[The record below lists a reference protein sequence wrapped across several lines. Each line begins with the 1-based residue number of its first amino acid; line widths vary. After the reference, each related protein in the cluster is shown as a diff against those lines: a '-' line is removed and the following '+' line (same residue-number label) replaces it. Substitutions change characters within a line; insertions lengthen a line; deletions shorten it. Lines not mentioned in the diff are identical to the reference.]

1 MFARRGLERS
11 NFQRLSRWRR
21 DLAVKSRTFAMT
33 NSRLN
38 LRMCSP
44 PTCLRAASRRW
55 HLRKP
60 ALLCWGARA
69 RSPSAPTAEHPRG
82 YADHP
87 LSVGKGAVR
96 CCRRVRGVLALRVS
110 TLQRRWEPLTLLLR
124 GRSCEPER
132 RPRLEWPW
140 PLDGRAYPKDC
151 YQLLRVLFAGS
162 VAGTGRRS
170 AHLLRAQA
178 CGRGHGRLEAGAVEA
193 RVCRG
198 NAGA

>member
-1 MFARRGLERS
+1 MATGRGAYVRAAGPWTS
-11 NFQRLSRWRR
+11 TRPTSFQRLSRWRR

-44 PTCLRAASRRW
+44 PTSESGRRW

-69 RSPSAPTAEHPRG
+69 RSPSAPTAEHPRR

-96 CCRRVRGVLALRVS
+96 CSRRVRGVLALRVS
-110 TLQRRWEPLTLLLR
+110 TRRWPLTLLLR
-124 GRSCEPER
+124 GRSCEAAWTE
-132 RPRLEWPW
+132 
-140 PLDGRAYPKDC
+140 
-151 YQLLRVLFAGS
+151 
-162 VAGTGRRS
+162 
-170 AHLLRAQA
+170 LRARA
-178 CGRGHGRLEAGAVEA
+178 TAAPGVAMAAGRSGRPQGPLSAA
-193 RVCRG
+193 
-198 NAGA
+198 

>member
-1 MFARRGLERS
+1 
-11 NFQRLSRWRR
+11 
-21 DLAVKSRTFAMT
+21 LAVKSRTFAMT

-44 PTCLRAASRRW
+44 PTSESGRRW

-96 CCRRVRGVLALRVS
+96 CSRRVRGVLALRVS

-140 PLDGRAYPKDC
+140 PLDGRADPKDR

-178 CGRGHGRLEAGAVEA
+178 CGRGDGRLEAGAVEA

-198 NAGA
+198 SAGA